1 MIRNADGTMSP
12 SRSAIPSSIGR
23 RMICHCLCRNL
34 LLTSNDQRR
43 ITRTRRM
50 GEKAPEKSKIPSFA
64 GTESPFPEIV
74 LVLDFSAGEQTQ
86 VDALFEFDCRFRN
99 VGLFRPESPPW
110 RLVRWCQFGLAA
122 L

>member
-1 MIRNADGTMSP
+1 
-12 SRSAIPSSIGR
+12 
-23 RMICHCLCRNL
+23 
-34 LLTSNDQRR
+34 
-43 ITRTRRM
+43 M

-64 GTESPFPEIV
+64 GTESPPPEIV
-74 LVLDFSAGEQTQ
+74 LVLVVVLDFSAGEQTQ
-86 VDALFEFDCRFRN
+86 VDALFEFDCRFRI